1 MSRVKSS
8 RAICRSA
15 CSIRASQSSSSF
27 SFCCFSAAGRASLL
41 VKLNK
46 IYTRTG
52 DGGSAGLVDGSRI
65 SKSSARIAAIGERDE
80 ANSAICV
87 GIGGV
92 AEHDLGSRL
101 RQVQNELFDLG
112 ADLAPPGEMEGALR
126 IVPSQVERLEREIDT
141 MNE

>member
-52 DGGSAGLVDGSRI
+52 DGGSAGLVDGSRV
-65 SKSSARIAAIGERDE
+65 SKSSARMAAIGEVDE
-80 ANSAICV
+80 ANAAI
-87 GIGGV
+87 GAAIAALSPGKLTNK
-92 AEHDLGSRL
+92 LGAI
-101 RQVQNELFDLG
+101 QNELFDLG
-112 ADLAPPGEMEGALR
+112 ADLATPETVEGALR
-126 IVPSQVERLEREIDT
+126 LVERQVVP
-141 MNE
+141 